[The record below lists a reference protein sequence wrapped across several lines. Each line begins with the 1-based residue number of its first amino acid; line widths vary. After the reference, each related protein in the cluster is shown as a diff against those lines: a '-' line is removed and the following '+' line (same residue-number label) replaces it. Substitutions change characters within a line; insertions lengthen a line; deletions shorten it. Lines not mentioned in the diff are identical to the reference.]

1 MISYAKSSL
10 NLYHIFDSWILKCN
24 KLTIV
29 IEKKI
34 TIILVVFYTQWHL
47 KGKLCSIYL
56 GSFMNHRLSFEV
68 TREDFES
75 DASIRNAVT
84 NTKQIGDRCSMNKTL
99 RYLLLKVKERAR
111 TFPVTYNFVQLY
123 VYIYM

>member
-10 NLYHIFDSWILKCN
+10 NLYHIFDSCWILKCN

-123 VYIYM
+123 VYI